1 MTLSKGIY
9 KKREGTHNSKAVV
22 YEGETYS
29 SLEKLAKHLKT
40 SPQLLRYYLK
50 RDKPFGGQFID
61 YAL

>member
-1 MTLSKGIY
+1 MTLTKGIY
-9 KKREGTHNSKAVV
+9 KKREGTHNAKPVI

-50 RDKPFGGQFID
+50 RDKPFGGSWID